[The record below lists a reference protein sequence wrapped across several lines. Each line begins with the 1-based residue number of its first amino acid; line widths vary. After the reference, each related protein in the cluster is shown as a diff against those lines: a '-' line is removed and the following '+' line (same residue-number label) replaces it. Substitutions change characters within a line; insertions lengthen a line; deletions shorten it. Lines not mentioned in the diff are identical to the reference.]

1 MGVVHLARDPQLNR
15 PVAIKILPDDW
26 TEEEVTRFER
36 EARTAAQLN
45 HPNVA
50 TIYHLGRTEQTPF
63 IAMEYIQG
71 ITLQDRLRLTERL
84 PISDVLEIAIQVAE
98 GLAAA
103 HDRKIVHRDLK
114 PQNVMIT
121 QDDRVKILDFGLAK
135 PVLPP
140 AASAT
145 TDDSSPLTDEH
156 RLLGTPGYMSPEQV
170 RGGPVDERSDV
181 FSLGIMLYEMVTG
194 VRPFR
199 GETDADVLTAILRD
213 SPSDVRGLT
222 PACPRELDRVI
233 VKCLAKDPQDRH
245 QSASDLLAD
254 LRRVPTSVPPPEPQD
269 VPSVAVLPFANLS
282 ADPENEYFTD
292 GMAEEIINALSKV
305 QGLRVASRTSAFS
318 FKGRQEDIRRIGE
331 QLGVQSVLEG
341 SIRKAGN
348 RLRVAVQLVNAA
360 DGYQFWSDRYDR
372 DLEDVFAVQD
382 EIAANI
388 TQALQVVLTDR
399 ERRALEKVATT
410 DVEAYDYYLRGRQFF
425 HQFRRKGWEFAL
437 QMFQRAIEIDP
448 GYARAYA
455 GIADCHSQLYNFS
468 GARDEDLRLADEA
481 SHGAL
486 ELDPDLAEAHA
497 ARGLALSQMG
507 RFDESREAFNT
518 AIHLAPQLVDAYLFY
533 ARACFEAG
541 KLEEAAGLL
550 EQARRVRPEIYQTM
564 SLLGMVYAA
573 LGRTQESVATNR
585 EALEVIDRRLQLNPD
600 DSRAVYQGAVALA
613 RLGELQAAREWA
625 ERALRMD
632 PEEAPILYNVAC
644 AYAVLNETDKAL
656 DLLEQMGENLLGYRE
671 WIEQDSDFDAMRS
684 HPRFKALLETLR
696 AAS

>member
-15 PVAIKILPDDW
+15 PVAIKILSDDW
-26 TEEEVTRFER
+26 TEEEVSRFER

-71 ITLQDRLRLTERL
+71 TTLQDRLRSSERL
-84 PISDVLEIAIQVAE
+84 PISDVLDIAIQVAE
-98 GLAAA
+98 GLSAA
-103 HDRKIVHRDLK
+103 HERKIVHRDLK
-114 PQNVMIT
+114 PQNVMLT
-121 QDDRVKILDFGLAK
+121 HDDRVKILDFGLAK
-135 PVLPP
+135 PVAP
-140 AASAT
+140 APAPGAT
-145 TDDSSPLTDEH
+145 TDDTSQLTAEH

-170 RGGPVDERSDV
+170 RGRGVDERTDV
-181 FSLGIMLYEMVTG
+181 FSLGIMLYEMATG

-213 SPSDVRGLT
+213 SPADITGLT
-222 PACPRELDRVI
+222 PACPRELDRI
-233 VKCLAKDPQDRH
+233 IGKCLAKDAQDRY

-254 LRRVPTSVPPPEPQD
+254 LRRVPSAAPPEPQR

-348 RLRVAVQLVNAA
+348 RLRVTVQLVNAA
-360 DGYQFWSDRYDR
+360 DGYQIWSDRYDR

-399 ERRALEKVATT
+399 ERRALEKASTT
-410 DVEAYDYYLRGRQFF
+410 DVDAYDYYLRGRQFF

-448 GYARAYA
+448 GYALACA
-455 GIADCHSQLYNFS
+455 GIANCHSQLYNFS
-468 GARDEDLRLADEA
+468 GARQEDLRLADEA
-481 SHGAL
+481 SQRAL
-486 ELDPDLAEAHA
+486 ELDPELAEAHA

-507 RFDESREAFNT
+507 RFDEAREAFNT
-518 AIHLAPQLVDAYLFY
+518 AIRLAPQLVDAYLFY

-573 LGRTQESVATNR
+573 LGRTDESVATNR
-585 EALEVIDRRLQLNPD
+585 EALEVIDKRLQLNPD

-613 RLGELQAAREWA
+613 RLGELRAAREWA

-656 DLLEQMGENLLGYRE
+656 DLLERMGEKLLGYRE

-684 HPRFKALLETLR
+684 HPRFKALLESLR